1 MKVKPESKSGK
12 LLDKTVFTFFEKLI
26 NNDENIRIR
35 GAYELMHFLSI
46 STDENGKDKHEKER
60 AYALKRLIRGVGSN
74 NHTSRAGFFT
84 ALVGYLEHVKQSQ
97 YCPSITEIFKLVKS
111 ELSDTDKE
119 EDDNKQ
125 NKLELRVGKV
135 SVCGAIVSSG
145 LIEHASDMEL
155 QTVVKTLRKGMHKMV
170 MPLAIM
176 YLSELVQKIDSKQ
189 FTKVLWPVVEP
200 KVNLP
205 KEEHTMDTIYFL
217 LTASSVHKKSFK
229 KFFENTF
236 DAPNLID
243 EGNYEYLANLL
254 WDIKNTVTINHPLYD
269 FLIEKLVKQNQVGVF
284 WSRGVDPILVDEGT
298 THKFKDIVALRILI
312 TILGKLEDYS
322 SVPDLLSVALLEM
335 VMKSVKMF
343 NQLSEDVRNLYQEAF
358 ECLNKCYPQITD
370 EQIKLHIFQKLVTPP
385 SSILIEKY
393 ASNKIIQNLLVTMN
407 GASVKKAANILK
419 QLILAIDRPEVLNSE
434 RIYAAQA
441 LQKLLLNRHVVTEIE
456 WRTNIVKFFLNLGLF
471 YSSDGVKI
479 IKSSKHYSAAIAA
492 ELVPAMKSTFFHC
505 LEQRHTKLSEE
516 KSFLLT
522 IVEHVQDTL
531 QNVGCLRVSLTEEHL
546 ENWSR
551 MYAVINS
558 KKNKDKKLND
568 VFHILL
574 MYMGLHLFSDPELA
588 TSAIAEL
595 ESVMKRLRRKKA
607 SSNMEIDQNG
617 NNGEPEW
624 IEVVVDLFLNLLSQN
639 SHLLRQVIG
648 HIFPHLSNELTLTA
662 FNQILSVINLKD
674 KTNPLTADA
683 EVADGA
689 SIDEMDDDDEN
700 DEIVSDENE
709 SDDASTE
716 NESNDEEAE
725 QLSGDDENDKLTDEM
740 RMAIQAALGRAN
752 PETETQSADLDSMGE
767 EEGSELDKA
776 LAAAFN
782 MYKKLKTSTKAEER
796 VEPTFTNFWMRMFDD
811 GASIDEID
819 DDYVND
825 EIESD
830 ENESDDASTEN
841 DRKDEEAEQLSGDDE
856 NDKLTDEMR
865 MAIQAALGRAN
876 PETETESAD
885 LDSMGEEEG
894 SELDKALAAAFN
906 MYKKLKKTSTEA
918 EERVEP
924 TFNNFW
930 MRMFDDGAS
939 IDEIDDDYENDE
951 IVSDENES
959 DDAST
964 GNESNDEEA
973 EQFSGDDEDD
983 KVTDKMRMA
992 IQAAL
997 GGANPETDTESVD
1010 LDNMGEEEGRKL
1022 DEALAAAFTMYKQS
1036 KKTKSTK
1043 AEERVETTL
1052 THFRMRVFDLI
1063 DVYLKN
1069 GPNMIICLEL
1079 MLYIFEMLPIAI
1091 KETKHKQI
1099 LGRYR
1104 QIFNSLVKIKH
1115 FNVDIKDVSA
1125 DQLPQILTDL
1135 MEKVAKGSS
1144 FPEKNQYILKACQF
1158 IVICSQL
1165 TEKHAE
1171 YNVSANIDKVFG
1183 KYLNEFVAERNPAL
1197 TLNVFQ
1203 MLFRMNWSGNWH
1215 MAKTITDNGLI
1226 KEIRAVRKAQSLSL
1240 LREFVK
1246 NRRFINSDLHK
1257 TQDMLKSIIARLN
1270 SYMREAHSTTMS
1282 QNEFSELTQLLLA
1295 ILDLEKQYLDAECV
1309 SLKQIGENMQ
1319 KLRKSNLSSQVM
1331 NHYLRFCKLLQ
1342 LEPIKNSQHALQNG
1356 KDSKANGKSTIQSDL
1371 KEEEEEVSSQ
1381 SDAEEKKANGG
1392 VKRKMKSNSQHQK
1405 RLKKVERLKAA
1416 SQGLE
1421 SVSFMNVN

>member
-830 ENESDDASTEN
+830 ENESDDAST
-841 DRKDEEAEQLSGDDE
+841 
-856 NDKLTDEMR
+856 
-865 MAIQAALGRAN
+865 
-876 PETETESAD
+876 
-885 LDSMGEEEG
+885 
-894 SELDKALAAAFN
+894 
-906 MYKKLKKTSTEA
+906 
-918 EERVEP
+918 
-924 TFNNFW
+924 
-930 MRMFDDGAS
+930 
-939 IDEIDDDYENDE
+939 
-951 IVSDENES
+951 
-959 DDAST
+959 

>member
-709 SDDASTE
+709 SDDAST
-716 NESNDEEAE
+716 
-725 QLSGDDENDKLTDEM
+725 
-740 RMAIQAALGRAN
+740 
-752 PETETQSADLDSMGE
+752 
-767 EEGSELDKA
+767 
-776 LAAAFN
+776 
-782 MYKKLKTSTKAEER
+782 
-796 VEPTFTNFWMRMFDD
+796 
-811 GASIDEID
+811 
-819 DDYVND
+819 
-825 EIESD
+825 
-830 ENESDDASTEN
+830 
-841 DRKDEEAEQLSGDDE
+841 
-856 NDKLTDEMR
+856 
-865 MAIQAALGRAN
+865 
-876 PETETESAD
+876 
-885 LDSMGEEEG
+885 
-894 SELDKALAAAFN
+894 
-906 MYKKLKKTSTEA
+906 
-918 EERVEP
+918 
-924 TFNNFW
+924 
-930 MRMFDDGAS
+930 
-939 IDEIDDDYENDE
+939 
-951 IVSDENES
+951 
-959 DDAST
+959 